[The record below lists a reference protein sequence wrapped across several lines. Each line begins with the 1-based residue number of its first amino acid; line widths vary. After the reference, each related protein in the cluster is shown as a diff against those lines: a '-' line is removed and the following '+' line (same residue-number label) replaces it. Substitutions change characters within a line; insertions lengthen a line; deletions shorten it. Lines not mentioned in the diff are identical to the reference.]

1 MWGSPLYVAADA
13 DAAAME
19 EARLTLEERLNA
31 LTAEADRMVG
41 VEPIEPA
48 GDTTRADD
56 RRAAAAPAGVRP

>member
-1 MWGSPLYVAADA
+1 
-13 DAAAME
+13 ME